1 MKKIFM
7 AVLILLAFQTL
18 AFADSFKH
26 SLVDFVAF
34 ASNQNKVDIL
44 ISDEV
49 NASSFYFFTES
60 KNPKVSIDM
69 LKNMLASQGLN
80 LLKFDGYYFIDYFK
94 NDKNILDIIDFN
106 SGSKLF
112 NVSLDNYVKDDV
124 IEILKMYDVNATY
137 LSTSNKVFFIAKDD
151 NIREKVLGM
160 LREVDETPRQS
171 KVKITVLETNLKDVK
186 DRGSEISA
194 YAKSL
199 PGSTFNYFFNLITMP
214 YSATSNV
221 TSSSKAGYYGV
232 LRYLDSHQISDI
244 KSSPFFTVRSGKEFY
259 FSSVDNIPYLT
270 QNREFTDDRQSV
282 TSSYEYRD
290 VGLKITVFPVILKDG
305 SIDMNLH
312 LVLEDIIT
320 NSNDKPT
327 TSKKELK
334 GSYLLK
340 KGELLILSGINKKT
354 AYDDHYSVPLLSDIW
369 LIGNLFKLDS
379 KSFKDT
385 VLTVSIEIL

>member
-49 NASSFYFFTES
+49 NASSFYLFTES

-151 NIREKVLGM
+151 NIRAKVLDM

-199 PGSTFNYFFNLITMP
+199 PGSAFNYFFNLITMP

-244 KSSPFFTVRSGKEFY
+244 KSSPFFIVRSGKEFY

>member
-1 MKKIFM
+1 
-7 AVLILLAFQTL
+7 
-18 AFADSFKH
+18 
-26 SLVDFVAF
+26 
-34 ASNQNKVDIL
+34 
-44 ISDEV
+44 
-49 NASSFYFFTES
+49 
-60 KNPKVSIDM
+60 M
-69 LKNMLASQGLN
+69 LP
-80 LLKFDGYYFIDYFK
+80 FR
-94 NDKNILDIIDFN
+94 
-106 SGSKLF
+106 
-112 NVSLDNYVKDDV
+112 YV
-124 IEILKMYDVNATY
+124 
-137 LSTSNKVFFIAKDD
+137 FCC
-151 NIREKVLGM
+151 R
-160 LREVDETPRQS
+160 
-171 KVKITVLETNLKDVK
+171 
-186 DRGSEISA
+186 
-194 YAKSL
+194 
-199 PGSTFNYFFNLITMP
+199 
-214 YSATSNV
+214 ATSNV

-244 KSSPFFTVRSGKEFY
+244 KSSPFFSVRSGKEFY

>member
-1 MKKIFM
+1 M